1 MGTAIVGLALLAIVS
16 LIVRKMIKDKK
27 QGKSIQCGC
36 DYGHFTI
43 SIIFNGS

>member
-1 MGTAIVGLALLAIVS
+1 MGTVIVGIALLVVVS

-36 DYGHFTI
+36 DC
-43 SIIFNGS
+43 

>member
-1 MGTAIVGLALLAIVS
+1 MGTVIVGIALLVIVS

-36 DYGHFTI
+36 DCKDCGGRCH
-43 SIIFNGS
+43 